1 MARPRVVQPEKPP
14 AVRSFPA
21 IGLCKSSGN
30 KRIKS
35 RDNRGV
41 FDDMWLVPEK
51 GKMQR
56 HYGKHFLVRFC
67 WAATLAG
74 LLAIGAGLQTAQA
87 GSPSAVPSEP
97 LGAQDTRFHLRLAPA
112 EQTRFLAGMREMLGS
127 VQGIIEGIGTENRE
141 LIAQSAKASGNR
153 MARATPASEREK
165 LPPSFKALGAPTHL
179 LFEEI
184 AVRAETDDMAS
195 LSRLMAKTMNQ
206 CMACHAAFTVR

>member
-1 MARPRVVQPEKPP
+1 MHHAKQNLARLGGVIAFLAVV
-14 AVRSFPA
+14 
-21 IGLCKSSGN
+21 
-30 KRIKS
+30 
-35 RDNRGV
+35 
-41 FDDMWLVPEK
+41 
-51 GKMQR
+51 
-56 HYGKHFLVRFC
+56 
-67 WAATLAG
+67 AG
-74 LLAIGAGLQTAQA
+74 GMTPLSTWA
-87 GSPSAVPSEP
+87 GSPAAEPSAG
-97 LGAQDTRFHLRLAPA
+97 GASLAAEDTRFHLHLTPA
-112 EQTRFLAGMREMLGS
+112 EQARFLAGMREMLGS

-153 MARATPASEREK
+153 MARATPESEREK